1 MSREELLVELA
12 ELQAW
17 DAAAASIIK
26 DLHVVVVTES
36 GRTTQRL
43 ADLGWKPKRSSIEGL
58 RNLLDYISVQLA
70 ALSRP
75 LPKGGSRGCDDIA
88 AERQRQISKE
98 GWTPDHDDEHSDGA
112 MASAALCYIDPELVL
127 RHWPWDRKWWKPS
140 DRRRDL
146 VKAGA
151 LIAAEIDRLDR
162 SSSPPLPKGGAETD
176 VRWAVNVLLEKIAD
190 GFEKWD
196 TADIWHS
203 DAAAYVRA
211 RKHDLALSTPS
222 PVPSSGGLMEATAAQ
237 HIGRNGK
244 PAQFTRNGILETC
257 QCREC
262 RTLSAR
268 PSSPKGGAETDWKDD
283 PSADERWQAG
293 CDFAMVQLCEALGV
307 DPKSVRW
314 DAATETLDGDVSAV
328 IWNILRAK
336 MGDDWD
342 APSTPSPVP
351 SSGEDRCKFCDDGGW
366 GPNRDGRNML
376 GKLWMEVRTEL
387 RASPVPSADGGT
399 AA

>member
-1 MSREELLVELA
+1 
-12 ELQAW
+12 
-17 DAAAASIIK
+17 
-26 DLHVVVVTES
+26 
-36 GRTTQRL
+36 
-43 ADLGWKPKRSSIEGL
+43 
-58 RNLLDYISVQLA
+58 
-70 ALSRP
+70 
-75 LPKGGSRGCDDIA
+75 
-88 AERQRQISKE
+88 
-98 GWTPDHDDEHSDGA
+98 
-112 MASAALCYIDPELVL
+112 
-127 RHWPWDRKWWKPS
+127 
-140 DRRRDL
+140 
-146 VKAGA
+146 
-151 LIAAEIDRLDR
+151 
-162 SSSPPLPKGGAETD
+162 
-176 VRWAVNVLLEKIAD
+176 
-190 GFEKWD
+190 
-196 TADIWHS
+196 
-203 DAAAYVRA
+203 
-211 RKHDLALSTPS
+211 
-222 PVPSSGGLMEATAAQ
+222 MEATAAQ

-342 APSTPSPVP
+342 GPSTPSPVP